1 MKKLCVLS
9 FFVVMFGWSVAVSA
23 GTSRTII
30 AVWDFDNISF
40 MDIASWDYLT
50 KALPEILM
58 SQLANSPEL
67 EVVERLHLRQVL
79 EEQKLGSSDLADAD
93 TKLRLARIM
102 GAKFMTFGAV
112 MVIGEDA
119 RVDVRLVNAETSEV
133 LLAEKFEGN
142 IGAMISGMQDITT
155 KFVTFLGIQHG
166 EGAKV
171 GTDLVQWQEYEKG
184 LALIDDK
191 QYEAALSVFQVVL
204 EKDPGFYAAEKQ
216 VKLILDLMSRL

>member
-1 MKKLCVLS
+1 MRKLWVQSLCM
-9 FFVVMFGWSVAVSA
+9 VMLAWSVGASA

-30 AVWDFDNISF
+30 TVWDFDNISF
-40 MDIASWDYLT
+40 MDVASWDYLT

-58 SQLANSPEL
+58 SQLTHAPAL
-67 EVVERLHLRQVL
+67 EVVERLHLRKIL
-79 EEQKLGSSDLADAD
+79 EEQKLGSSDLADDD
-93 TKLRLARIM
+93 TKLQLAKIM
-102 GAKFMTFGAV
+102 GAKFMIFGAFL
-112 MVIGEDA
+112 VIGEDA
-119 RVDVRLVNAETSEV
+119 RVDVRLVNTETSEV

-142 IGAMISGMQDITT
+142 IGAMIPGMQTMTT
-155 KFVTFLGIQHG
+155 KFVDYLGVQQG

-171 GTDLVQWQEYEKG
+171 GTDLALWQDYEKG

-191 QYEAALSVFQVVL
+191 QYEAALGVFQVVL